1 MIPLQFL
8 EGQSTESLGLTGK
21 ESYTI
26 EVPPDLTPGQVIP
39 VEVGG
44 AGGGR
49 GFSVRVRIDTEV
61 ELTYFR
67 NGGILNYMIRK
78 VLD

>member
-8 EGQSTESLGLTGK
+8 EGQSAESLGLTGK

-26 EVPPDLTPGQVIP
+26 EVPRDLTPGQVIP

-44 AGGGR
+44 AGGCGLIQR
-49 GFSVRVRIDTEV
+49 WS
-61 ELTYFR
+61 
-67 NGGILNYMIRK
+67 
-78 VLD
+78 